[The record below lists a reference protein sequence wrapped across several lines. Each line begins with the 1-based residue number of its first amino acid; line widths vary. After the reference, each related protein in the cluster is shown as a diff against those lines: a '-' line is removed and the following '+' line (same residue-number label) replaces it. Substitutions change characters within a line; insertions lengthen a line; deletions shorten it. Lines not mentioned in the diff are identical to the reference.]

1 MDLALP
7 ATDPLAPE
15 TILAFAAELAEA
27 ARPIALA
34 YFRTPLDIV
43 TKADESPVT
52 LADRAIEVR
61 LRGLIEARFPDH
73 GIFGE
78 EMGVK
83 PGATPGSGPVWVIDP
98 IDGTKSFVTGL
109 PLFGTLV
116 AFLDGGVPLVGLID
130 MPALGERWTGVP
142 GQARFGAEPART
154 STCRSLSAARFF
166 TTSPEGFAG
175 ADEARYRRLSAA
187 TALRRFGGDCYAY
200 GLLASGHCDLIAETG
215 LQPYDYMALVPVIRA
230 AGGVITDWAGED
242 LTLASDGRVL
252 AAATPDLHAEALAIL
267 RA

>member
-1 MDLALP
+1 MGLAAP
-7 ATDPLAPE
+7 ATGTLAADD
-15 TILAFAAELAEA
+15 ILAFAAELAEA
-27 ARPIALA
+27 ARPIARA

-52 LADRAIEVR
+52 LADRAIEAR
-61 LRGLIEARFPDH
+61 LRSLIEARFPDH

-83 PGATPGSGPVWVIDP
+83 PGTAPGNGPVWVIDP

-109 PLFGTLV
+109 PLFGTLI
-116 AFLDGGVPLVGLID
+116 AFLDGGVPLVGVID
-130 MPALGERWTGVP
+130 MPALGERWTGRP
-142 GQARFGAEPART
+142 GQALFGAEPART
-154 STCRSLSAARFF
+154 SGCRSLSAARFF
-166 TTSPEGFAG
+166 TTAPDGFIGEDA
-175 ADEARYRRLSAA
+175 ARYRRLSAA

-230 AGGVITDWAGED
+230 AGGVVTDWAGAD

-252 AAATPDLHAEALAIL
+252 AAASPELHAQALALL
-267 RA
+267 RE

>member
-1 MDLALP
+1 MASSPSL
-7 ATDPLAPE
+7 TPE
-15 TILAFAAELAEA
+15 DVLAFAAELAEA
-27 ARPIALA
+27 ARPIARA

-52 LADRAIEVR
+52 LADRAIEAR

-83 PGATPGSGPVWVIDP
+83 PGREPGTGPVWVIDP

-109 PLFGTLV
+109 PLFGTLI
-116 AFLDGGVPLVGLID
+116 AFLDGGAPVVGLID
-130 MPALGERWTGVP
+130 MPALDERWTGLP
-142 GQARFGAEPART
+142 GQARFGSEPART
-154 STCRSLSAARFF
+154 SPCRSLSAARFF
-166 TTSPEGFAG
+166 TTSPEGFSG
-175 ADEARYRRLSAA
+175 ADEVSYRRLTAKA
-187 TALRRFGGDCYAY
+187 ALRRFGGDCYAY

-230 AGGVITDWAGED
+230 AGGVITDWSGED

-252 AAATPDLHAEALAIL
+252 AAATPELHAEALAIL